1 MPAPVVASI
10 GVMGLVIGV
19 VGARGGAGASL
30 LAASLAV
37 EWGSVGDTT
46 GSGRSA
52 VVDLSRGAGLDVL
65 LGIEEQPGAR
75 WPDLH
80 QARGAVDGA
89 ELRAVLPTWHDVGVL
104 SSDRLRPRPAPAD
117 VVSDVLDALTD
128 EHDVVVLDLDR
139 ADLLRADRC
148 PAVGRCTTILL
159 VAPLDLRAVAGG
171 VALRGALDV
180 QANDV
185 RLVLRGPSPGGLG
198 AAEVAH
204 VLGLPLAGSIPY
216 RRRLD
221 AAVEAG
227 LGPPH
232 RGAYAR
238 AVRRLARELT

>member
-1 MPAPVVASI
+1 
-10 GVMGLVIGV
+10 MGRVIGV

-37 EWGSVGDTT
+37 ECGFVGDR
-46 GSGRSA
+46 SEPGRI
-52 VVDLSRGAGLDVL
+52 DVL

-89 ELRAVLPTWHDVGVL
+89 ELRAVLPTWREVGIL
-104 SSDRLRPRPAPAD
+104 STDRQRPRPAPAD
-117 VVSDVLDALTD
+117 VVSDVLDALTAV
-128 EHDVVVLDLDR
+128 HDVVVLDLDR
-139 ADLLRADRC
+139 TDLLALDPC
-148 PAVGRCTTILL
+148 PAVERCGTVLL

-171 VALRGALDV
+171 VALRGVLHS
-180 QANDV
+180 QGHDV

-198 AAEVAH
+198 ASEVAH
-204 VLGLPLAGSIPY
+204 VLGLPLAGSLPY

-221 AAVEAG
+221 VAVEAG

-238 AVRRLARELT
+238 AVRRLARELA

>member
-1 MPAPVVASI
+1 MAAAVASI
-10 GVMGLVIGV
+10 GDMGRVIGI

-37 EWGSVGDTT
+37 EYALVGDR
-46 GSGRSA
+46 SGPGRAA

-65 LGIEEQPGAR
+65 LGIEELPGAR

-80 QARGAVDGA
+80 QARGSVDGA
-89 ELRAVLPTWHDVGVL
+89 ELRAVLPTWRDVGIL
-104 SSDRLRPRPAPAD
+104 STDRERPRPTPVD
-117 VVSDVLDALTD
+117 VIGDVLDALTAV
-128 EHDVVVLDLDR
+128 HDVVVLDLDR
-139 ADLLRADRC
+139 ADLLGAEPH
-148 PAVGRCTTILL
+148 PAVGRCATVLL

-171 VALRGALDV
+171 VALRGVLDV
-180 QANDV
+180 QVGDV

-198 AAEVAH
+198 ASEVAH
-204 VLGLPLAGSIPY
+204 VLGLPLAGSLPY

-238 AVRRLARELT
+238 AVRRLARELG